1 MPLKLG
7 DQAPDFELDWVTA
20 AGAENGEPGSKSL
33 RFEELVAKGPV
44 LLVFVKE
51 GCPTCRY
58 TLPFLE
64 RMYQSYPQ
72 SRVSLVVIAQEEAS
86 VASKM
91 VHNFGIPTT
100 PLLSDPEPF
109 TVSEQYEL
117 SFVPTFFYVGQD
129 RIVERVFE
137 SFDREELL
145 SLNETV
151 AHANELPPRPLFGE
165 EEEVPPFRPG

>member
-1 MPLKLG
+1 MPLNPG
-7 DQAPDFELDWVTA
+7 DHAPDFELTLLPSADA
-20 AGAENGEPGSKSL
+20 EGREAGTEAVKLEDL
-33 RFEELVAKGPV
+33 LARGPA

-51 GCPTCRY
+51 GCPTCQY

-64 RMYQSYPQ
+64 RMYQGYSP
-72 SRVSLVVIAQEEAS
+72 SRVALAVIAQEEAS

-100 PLLSDPEPF
+100 PLLLDPEPF

-129 RIVERVFE
+129 GKIESVFE
-137 SFDREELL
+137 SFDREKLR
-145 SLNETV
+145 SLNEVV
-151 AHANELPPRPLFGE
+151 ARTNELPPRPLFSE
-165 EEEVPPFRPG
+165 EEGVPPFRPG